1 MRDSSAPVAMA
12 MLLVVVSFSASLSTS
27 HWLVRSIDE
36 RALLLLR
43 DTIPSFEQLSA
54 ARQALRLTAT
64 DVTRC
69 VVEGCDA
76 ESVTE
81 SVKAA
86 RHSRDD
92 ALETLAALPT
102 SPREAV
108 MLREL
113 RSRIAAVDEATDRTL
128 AAAEAGSKREAATKL
143 SQSLQP
149 RLAAAE
155 EAVDGLQQ
163 WNADQA
169 REVTAH
175 ILDIRSRAMRMA
187 VSLGAA
193 SLAIALIAT
202 ALVLRLLRRRAALV
216 RENARMLEER
226 GNELEAFAGRVAHDL
241 RDPLNALTLQVEVL
255 AHQGTPG
262 QDAAR
267 LSRAVLRQLD
277 RMRRVVDGLLEFARQ
292 GGVAV
297 PGGADLSEVL
307 QDVAA
312 EIRPRAEAA
321 GVTLRIE
328 PFAPVRLACS
338 AAALRS
344 ILSNLLGNAIKY
356 VVEGCGPATVTM
368 RARDGGDTARIEIED
383 NGPGM
388 PPGAEEEI
396 FEPFR
401 RLAGNRQPGVGLGL
415 ATVKKIVETC
425 RGQIG
430 VASELGKGSV
440 FWFEMPKSSGAP

>member
-1 MRDSSAPVAMA
+1 
-12 MLLVVVSFSASLSTS
+12 
-27 HWLVRSIDE
+27 
-36 RALLLLR
+36 
-43 DTIPSFEQLSA
+43 
-54 ARQALRLTAT
+54 
-64 DVTRC
+64 
-69 VVEGCDA
+69 
-76 ESVTE
+76 
-81 SVKAA
+81 
-86 RHSRDD
+86 
-92 ALETLAALPT
+92 
-102 SPREAV
+102 

>member
-1 MRDSSAPVAMA
+1 MA

-43 DTIPSFEQLSA
+43 DTIPSFERLSA
-54 ARQALRLTAT
+54 ARQALRLVAT

-69 VVEGCDA
+69 VVEECDA

-86 RHSRDD
+86 RQSRDD
-92 ALETLAALPT
+92 ALEALAALPT
-102 SPREAV
+102 SPREAA

-113 RSRIAAVDEATDRTL
+113 RSRIAAVDEAADRTL
-128 AAAEAGSKREAATKL
+128 AAAEAGSKSEAAMKL

-155 EAVDGLQQ
+155 DAVDGLQQ

-193 SLAIALIAT
+193 SLVIALIAT
-202 ALVLRLLRRRAALV
+202 ALVLRLLKWRAVLV

-255 AHQGTPG
+255 ANQGTPG
-262 QDAAR
+262 QNAAR
-267 LSRAVLRQLD
+267 LSRAVLRQLE

-292 GGVAV
+292 GGVAA
-297 PGGADLSEVL
+297 PDGADLSEVL
-307 QDVAA
+307 QDVTA

-356 VVEGCGPATVTM
+356 VVEGCGPAMVTM
-368 RARDGGDTARIEIED
+368 RARDDGDTARIEIED

-415 ATVKKIVETC
+415 ATVKKIVQTC